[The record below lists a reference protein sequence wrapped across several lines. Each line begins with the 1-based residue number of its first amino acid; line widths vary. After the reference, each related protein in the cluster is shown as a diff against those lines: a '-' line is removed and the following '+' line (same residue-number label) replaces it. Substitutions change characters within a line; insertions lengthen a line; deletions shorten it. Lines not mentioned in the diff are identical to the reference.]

1 MVVQP
6 KGKRSTYTVQPGDT
20 LAVIAM
26 KNGVNWRDVAK
37 WNQIDPEKTLFVG
50 TSLYLYD
57 AKPQEVETTAKSAA
71 KPDVYVVQANDSLT
85 GVANQFNLSV
95 KQLAEYNDLS
105 VTDDL
110 FVGQKLQLKNL
121 KVIVLLKE
129 PKAIQASTRRIATKS
144 YTVKRGEYLKLI
156 ADRYALSN
164 QELADLTPG
173 LSAGSNLIVGQKL
186 MYLQKKSLLM
196 KLMTARLLVNMKSLQ
211 QVHHIK
217 LKVIKCSVA
226 IHYQALRPS
235 LKLA

>member
-1 MVVQP
+1 
-6 KGKRSTYTVQPGDT
+6 
-20 LAVIAM
+20 M

-57 AKPQEVETTAKSAA
+57 AKPQEVESTAKSTV

-105 VTDDL
+105 VSDGL
-110 FVGQKLQLKNL
+110 FVGQKLH
-121 KVIVLLKE
+121 LKE
-129 PKAIQASTRRIATKS
+129 PKGNRNSAKAEPKAVQASTRRIATKS

-164 QELADLTPG
+164 QELAELTPG
-173 LSAGSNLIVGQKL
+173 LSAGSNLMAGQK
-186 MYLQKKSLLM
+186 MCLQKKLLLLM
-196 KLMTARLLVNMKSLQ
+196 NLMTTKLLENMKNLQ
-211 QVHHIK
+211 QARRIRLKAIK
-217 LKVIKCSVA
+217 YSVA

-235 LKLA
+235 LN